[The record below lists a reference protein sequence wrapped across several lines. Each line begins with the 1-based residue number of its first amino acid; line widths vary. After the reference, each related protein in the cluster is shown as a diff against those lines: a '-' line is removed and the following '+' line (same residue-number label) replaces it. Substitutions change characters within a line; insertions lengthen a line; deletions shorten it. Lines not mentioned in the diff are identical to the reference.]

1 MLGVDR
7 RAARYVWTAALILLL
22 IVLVYLTRRTL
33 FVFVVAI
40 LLAYLVAPLVD
51 LLDRVLPGRRTR
63 TPALAVSYAM
73 FVGGMIFIGGQ
84 IGTEVVEQAN
94 ALARKAPE
102 MLAKWQQEVPHAEGA
117 PPPLQYQFLDHV
129 RSEIM
134 RRSSDIVAQ
143 LPKLGFR
150 ILSLA
155 TNLINVVII
164 PVLAFFFL
172 KDGHAIREQVL
183 TLVDAGPRRALLDD
197 VMADVHLLLAHY
209 MRALVL
215 LSLAT
220 FIAYFIAFTMIGVPY
235 GLLLATTA
243 CLLEFIPMLGPLTAA
258 VIAIAVAAVAGA
270 PLTIVIAFLVGYR
283 LFQDYVLSPN
293 LMGAGIEMHPLL
305 VMFGVFAGAE
315 VGGIPG
321 TFLSVPIL
329 AAARIVWVRIHKA
342 RTASVTAGPARVI

>member
-1 MLGVDR
+1 MLGFDR

-22 IVLVYLTRRTL
+22 LWLVYLTRSTL

-40 LLAYLVAPLVD
+40 LLAYLLAPLVA
-51 LLDRVLPGRRTR
+51 LLDRLLPGKRTR
-63 TPALAVSYAM
+63 TPALAVSYAI
-73 FVGGMIFIGGQ
+73 FVGGLIFVGGQ
-84 IGTEVVEQAN
+84 IGTEVVAQAN
-94 ALARKAPE
+94 TLAHKAPE
-102 MLAKWQQEVPHAEGA
+102 MIAKWQQEVPHAEGT

-172 KDGHAIREQVL
+172 KDGRTIQEQVL
-183 TLVDAGPRRALLDD
+183 ALVDAGPRRALLED

-215 LSLAT
+215 LSAAT
-220 FIAYFIAFTMIGVPY
+220 FIAYLIAFSLIGVPY

-258 VIAIAVAAVAGA
+258 VISIAVAAVAGA
-270 PLTIVIAFLVGYR
+270 PLTIVIAFLLAYR
-283 LFQDYVLSPN
+283 VFQDYVLSPN

-315 VGGIPG
+315 VGGVPG

-342 RTASVTAGPARVI
+342 RAASLSPTPARVL